1 MADLTPTSPAQGL
14 TPVTVAGAHLTEAPM
29 TPIWSIAP
37 YRGQA
42 AELGAALIAAH
53 GLDFPSPG
61 ALLSKDGACIAWS
74 GLDQAFLMGAA
85 VDPTIGTHAAL
96 SDQSDAWV
104 RLILAG
110 PMARAV
116 LARLVPLDLSPAACP
131 PGSARRTLLGHMPA
145 LILHRG
151 GDAFEILVFR
161 SMAGTAVH
169 ELSAVMRMVGARA
182 ALSPQASG

>member
-1 MADLTPTSPAQGL
+1 MADLIPTSPTQGL
-14 TPVTVAGAHLTEAPM
+14 TPFMVAGAHLTEAPM

-42 AELGAALIAAH
+42 AALGAALNAAH

-61 ALLSKDGACIAWS
+61 ALLSKDATCIAWS

-85 VDPTIGTHAAL
+85 ADPALGVHAAL
-96 SDQSDAWV
+96 TDQADAWA
-104 RLILAG
+104 RLILVG

-116 LARLVPLDLSPAACP
+116 LARLVPIDLAPAAYP

-145 LILHRG
+145 LILSRG
-151 GDAFEILVFR
+151 GNEFEILVFR
-161 SMAGTAVH
+161 SMAATAVH
-169 ELSAVMRMVGARA
+169 ELSDVMRMVAARA
-182 ALSPQASG
+182 GL